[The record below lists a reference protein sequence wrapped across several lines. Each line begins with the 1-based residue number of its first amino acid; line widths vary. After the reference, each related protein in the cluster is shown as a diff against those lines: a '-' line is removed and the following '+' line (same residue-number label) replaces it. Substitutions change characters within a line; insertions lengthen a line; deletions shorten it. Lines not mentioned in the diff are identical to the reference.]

1 MPTGQPSPDQ
11 QWSLDLLPFQ
21 PEANLEAFD
30 LHCDARWGDGQLSLH
45 YSLRGPLQDL
55 ILPLTPS
62 LRPQRRDK
70 LWQSTCFE
78 AFLAEAGKPSYWEL
92 NLSPQ
97 GDWNVYHLSA
107 YRSGLKA
114 ECRIQQL
121 DSQVSWTNHSPS
133 QGHCTLL
140 VNVNFA
146 DLIAAD
152 ALIELSATAVLEHRR
167 SGCSYWAWQ
176 HCGPEADFHRR
187 DSLMP
192 PPWISGN

>member
-1 MPTGQPSPDQ
+1 MPSRQPHRDQ
-11 QWSLDLLPFQ
+11 QWSLDLHPFQ
-21 PEANLEAFD
+21 SEAHLEAFD
-30 LHCDARWGDGQLSLH
+30 LSCHARWRNRQLSLR

-55 ILPLTPS
+55 ILPLTRS
-62 LRPQRRDK
+62 LRPQRRDN

-78 AFLAEAGKPSYWEL
+78 VGEPSYWEL
-92 NLSPQ
+92 NLAPQ

-107 YRSGLKA
+107 YRSGLRT

-121 DSQVSWTNHSPS
+121 NSQVESMNNSPS
-133 QGHCTLL
+133 QGHYTVL
-140 VNVNFA
+140 VNVDFA
-146 DLIAAD
+146 DLIATD
-152 ALIELSATAVLEHRR
+152 TLIELSATAVLDHRR

-192 PPWISGN
+192 PSRISEN